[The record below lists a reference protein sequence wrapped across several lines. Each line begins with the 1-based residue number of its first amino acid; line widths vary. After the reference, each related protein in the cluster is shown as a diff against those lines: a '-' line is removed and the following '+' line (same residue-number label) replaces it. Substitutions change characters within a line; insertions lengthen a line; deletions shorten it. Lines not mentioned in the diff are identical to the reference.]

1 MELTID
7 DVKNIAVLGR
17 VRITEEEA
25 ELYRKDLSSILHYF
39 EKLQEVN
46 TDDVEEIGHI
56 TGMTDVYRSDIV
68 SEATQEEKT
77 GMMDNVA
84 KKHDGYIKVQS
95 VL

>member
-1 MELTID
+1 MELTTD